1 LRLTNRLRQLACKGF
16 TPSGIIRY
24 LSIPSP
30 MLGAH
35 STYKKLAVQWL
46 NEALCFVSS
55 FVMADCF
62 VLRNR
67 QLLVAAKR

>member
-1 LRLTNRLRQLACKGF
+1 VLASQQTTLRLTNRLRQLARKGF

-35 STYKKLAVQWL
+35 IMLMQAWG
-46 NEALCFVSS
+46 
-55 FVMADCF
+55 D
-62 VLRNR
+62 VLF
-67 QLLVAAKR
+67 